1 MKIDVMTLFP
11 ELIQAIMLTS
21 ITGRA
26 HSEGI
31 WNLQTWNIRDYADN
45 SYGRIDDTLY
55 GGGRGMLMQCEPVWR
70 CWMDVLKQPDLTAE
84 LQGVSRPRTI
94 FAGPKGRVF
103 DQQLAKELS
112 GEEHL
117 IFLCG
122 HYEGIDSR
130 VLERMGAEE
139 LSLGDFVLTGGELA
153 VSAMA
158 DAVLRMVPGV
168 LPSEEAFQNES
179 HYDGLLEARQYTKPS
194 TWDGRDVPDVLLS
207 GHHARIETARR
218 RDALRETYL
227 KRPDLLDRSD
237 NLTAED
243 LIILAEIALETHEQP

>member
-11 ELIQAIMLTS
+11 ELVKEIMLTS

-26 HSEGI
+26 HTEGL
-31 WNLQTWNIRDYADN
+31 WNLGTWNIRDYADN
-45 SYGRIDDTLY
+45 SYGRVDDTLY

-70 CWMDVLKQPDLTAE
+70 CWQAVLSQAEKQPA
-84 LQGVSRPRTI
+84 RPPRTI

-103 DQQLAKELS
+103 DQQLARELA

-122 HYEGIDSR
+122 HYEGVDSR
-130 VLERMGAEE
+130 VLDRIGAEE
-139 LSLGDFVLTGGELA
+139 VSLGDFVLTGGEIA

-168 LPSEEAFQNES
+168 LPSEDAFQNES
-179 HYDGLLEARQYTKPS
+179 HYDGLLESRQYTKPS
-194 TWDGRDVPDVLLS
+194 SWDGRDVPEVLLS
-207 GHHARIETARR
+207 GHHAKIETARR
-218 RDALRETYL
+218 RDALRETFL
-227 KRPDLLDRSD
+227 KRPDLLDRLD
-237 NLTAED
+237 HLTADD
-243 LIILAEIALETHEQP
+243 LLILAEIALETHE